1 MANKLQMRLELYAQ
15 AEVDGQIQVG
25 PIKFHFQPMDDCMG
39 QFYVT
44 NTITNEFL
52 GSDLSSMMFKRNCS
66 DLDIE
71 QAYISLI
78 AEEAAE

>member
-25 PIKFHFQPMDDCMG
+25 SIKFHFQPTDDCMRE
-39 QFYVT
+39 FYIT
-44 NTITNEFL
+44 NTVTNEFL

-71 QAYISLI
+71 QAYINLVS
-78 AEEAAE
+78 EEVA